1 MATNLLYSVASLEQ
15 LPDDIKLFVLEQ
27 LIDVRAFQNLLEASP
42 SFKSL
47 YDSER
52 RHVLTAFL
60 GSAILVHPDVLA
72 TLQSSMMMGTS
83 EEARRTEMKEFMEA
97 KYGANSA
104 PVDLKTLLP
113 KNIPLAA
120 VNRMLSVH
128 KGGAI
133 SN

>member
-1 MATNLLYSVASLEQ
+1 LLDSPYSWKLE
-15 LPDDIKLFVLEQ
+15 
-27 LIDVRAFQNLLEASP
+27 
-42 SFKSL
+42 SF
-47 YDSER
+47 DSER

-60 GSAILVHPDVLA
+60 GSAILVHSDVLA

-83 EEARRTEMKEFMEA
+83 EGARKAEMKEFMEA

-113 KNIPLAA
+113 KNIPFGSCKPDTLGPQ
-120 VNRMLSVH
+120 
-128 KGGAI
+128 GGAI